1 MAGNNGGN
9 GDGIREYW
17 SHYDF
22 HEVCDLLNIRIT
34 SLFEYINQGKIKMV
48 FFGGRFRIL
57 DSEIE
62 RFRKQREIN
71 LSMRGRP
78 ILKRR
83 INNEQ
88 STRVESIM

>member
-1 MAGNNGGN
+1 MGGNNGGN
-9 GDGIREYW
+9 GNGIREYW

-34 SLFEYINQGKIKMV
+34 SLFEYINQGKINIT
-48 FFGGRFRIL
+48 FFGGRYRIL

-62 RFRKQREIN
+62 RFKKQRERN

-78 ILKRR
+78 INKRR
-83 INNEQ
+83 ITNEQ
-88 STRVESIM
+88 DSTMETAM

>member
-9 GDGIREYW
+9 GIREYW

-22 HEVCDLLNIRIT
+22 HEVCDQLNIKIT
-34 SLFEYINQGKIKMV
+34 SLFEYILQNKISIV
-48 FFGGRFRIL
+48 FFSGRYRIV

-62 RFRKQREIN
+62 RFKEEREKN

-78 ILKRR
+78 ISKRR
-83 INNEQ
+83 ITNEQ
-88 STRVESIM
+88 IKSVENSL